1 MEPHVA
7 WAPILLRGSA
17 FFFGYCAFISMGFT
31 NSFQFMRS

>member
-17 FFFGYCAFISMGFT
+17 FFFGCCAFVSMGLT
-31 NSFQFMRS
+31 NSSQFMTS